1 MLYNPPPHLRHL
13 THQQFLATPEGREQ
27 TEGMRRFYAE
37 GPDEWRGQNNTDRRV
52 THAVTVSN
60 GRVTP
65 YSPQPP
71 QSPSMPPRPQPQSM
85 PPRPGQSQRGPAQAG
100 QAPRPGQAQS
110 QQPQPQGTP
119 YNPQQGGNF
128 SAYSPQQGS
137 SGYGPQQGGNF
148 SGYGPQ
154 QGSSG
159 YGPQQGG
166 GFSAWDPNIANNA
179 QAPRPPAF
187 QASYGQMGG
196 GYSDQPDTPQRDA
209 FISQVNNQLG
219 QMQGQSWQQPTGAP
233 QFNFGQMMG
242 QANQMVD
249 QGFQN
254 RFSMQPNRPSPSAAP
269 MYAPGTSQEYDDGP
283 RAGWPERHMEQF
295 PDTGRPPPPQD
306 NAAAIRNLLQGFN
319 IPPNVMEQIGGLF
332 GGQQPSPQ
340 PQQGSAPGTAQP
352 AQDPYKTSRPSGPQ
366 RLLIDQRRSRQQPQQ
381 RASPGSGVNAIE
393 RIAADPNLTPSEK
406 ANKFMAASKQS
417 LDNQTF
423 KHSDIDLLRL
433 PAREAKLLKNRASL
447 HQRSIGNFQ
456 EAKEV
461 DFAFKGKGGAM
472 SRKEYDAAMRRM
484 RQLARKD

>member
-1 MLYNPPPHLRHL
+1 MTTRSRPPVGSPEWTAVRARRLRLH
-13 THQQFLATPEGREQ
+13 
-27 TEGMRRFYAE
+27 
-37 GPDEWRGQNNTDRRV
+37 
-52 THAVTVSN
+52 
-60 GRVTP
+60 
-65 YSPQPP
+65 
-71 QSPSMPPRPQPQSM
+71 
-85 PPRPGQSQRGPAQAG
+85 GPAQ
-100 QAPRPGQAQS
+100 QPRPGQAQS
-110 QQPQPQGTP
+110 QQSQPQGTQ

-128 SAYSPQQGS
+128 SGYGPQQGSSGYGPQQGGNFSGYGPQQGSSGYGPQQGGNFSGYGPQQGS

-242 QANQMVD
+242 QANQMAD

-254 RFSMQPNRPSPSAAP
+254 PFKGLNEFNGQEFNFGQMMGQANQPP
-269 MYAPGTSQEYDDGP
+269 TSGPWARHHWNSERSQGYDDGP
-283 RAGWPERHMEQF
+283 WAGVPERHMEQF

>member
-1 MLYNPPPHLRHL
+1 
-13 THQQFLATPEGREQ
+13 
-27 TEGMRRFYAE
+27 
-37 GPDEWRGQNNTDRRV
+37 
-52 THAVTVSN
+52 
-60 GRVTP
+60 
-65 YSPQPP
+65 
-71 QSPSMPPRPQPQSM
+71 
-85 PPRPGQSQRGPAQAG
+85 
-100 QAPRPGQAQS
+100 
-110 QQPQPQGTP
+110 
-119 YNPQQGGNF
+119 
-128 SAYSPQQGS
+128 
-137 SGYGPQQGGNF
+137 
-148 SGYGPQ
+148 
-154 QGSSG
+154 
-159 YGPQQGG
+159 
-166 GFSAWDPNIANNA
+166 
-179 QAPRPPAF
+179 
-187 QASYGQMGG
+187 MGG